1 MKRNLK
7 KVFTFA
13 LLALGF
19 AAGSNAQASAA
30 KLAIDAANFPD
41 NAIRNALTRNA
52 KNYTE
57 DADDYDYDDVTYY
70 TKENGVYYVDTDA
83 ITYISTNEEDGTVQ
97 NVDCLKVFPNLSE
110 VNFDQV
116 EASSLKFT
124 DSVNYLS
131 LAGITSSSVRIEAG
145 ALTYLSVNGTQKVT
159 SLSLSNWGNLESL
172 YLYGIK
178 VPSFDGAACQNLRSL
193 SLYNTQ
199 TSSVK
204 GLKNMKQLYS
214 FSISGS
220 TLSSIDL
227 TANKKLTTVYASDNK
242 KLASAKLPDGLLY
255 LYLSDNNL
263 KSVNVKKMKKL
274 QVLDVSGNKNLKA
287 IDISSNK
294 NLYSVSVNNTGIS
307 KLNTSKNTKL
317 TSLSCYKSKVK
328 SLNLGKNKNLGS
340 LDVSGN
346 KKLTSLNVS
355 KNKKLSY
362 FSYYGSGIKKMN
374 LSKQKQITL
383 SYWNLKKGKSVSL
396 KNIIGTGYKVTY
408 SDNGIKYNKKN
419 GSFKVTKK
427 GYAYLSLKKGKISRS
442 ISVYVK

>member
-7 KVFTFA
+7 KIFTFA
-13 LLALGF
+13 LLAFGF

-41 NAIRNALTRNA
+41 NVIRNALTRTA

-57 DADDYDYDDVTYY
+57 DSADDGMQY
-70 TKENGVYYVDTDA
+70 TKENGVYYVNTDE
-83 ITYISTNEEDGTVQ
+83 ITCISTIEEDGTVQ
-97 NVDCLKVFPNLSE
+97 NADCLKVFPNLSE
-110 VNFDQV
+110 VYFDKV
-116 EASSLKFT
+116 DASSLKFAN
-124 DSVNYLS
+124 SVNYLG
-131 LAGITSSSVRIEAG
+131 LAGITSSSIHIEAD
-145 ALTYLSVNGTQKVT
+145 ALIYLTVNGTQKVT
-159 SLSLSNWGNLESL
+159 SLSLSNWGNLETV
-172 YLYGIK
+172 YLSGVK
-178 VPSFDGAACQNLRSL
+178 VPSFDGAACQNLSSL
-193 SLYNTQ
+193 SLQNTQ

-204 GLKNMKQLYS
+204 GLESMKQLNS

-274 QVLDVSGNKNLKA
+274 LVLDVSGNKNLKA

-294 NLYSVSVNNTGIS
+294 NLYSVSVNNTAIS
-307 KLNTSKNTKL
+307 KLNTAKNTKL

-328 SLNLGKNKNLGS
+328 SLNLGKNKDLGS

-355 KNKKLSY
+355 KNKKLFY

-374 LSKQKQITL
+374 FSKQKQITL
-383 SYWNLKKGKSVSL
+383 SYSNLKKGKSVSL

-427 GYAYLSLKKGKISRS
+427 GYAYLTLKKGKTCRYV
-442 ISVYVK
+442 SVYVK